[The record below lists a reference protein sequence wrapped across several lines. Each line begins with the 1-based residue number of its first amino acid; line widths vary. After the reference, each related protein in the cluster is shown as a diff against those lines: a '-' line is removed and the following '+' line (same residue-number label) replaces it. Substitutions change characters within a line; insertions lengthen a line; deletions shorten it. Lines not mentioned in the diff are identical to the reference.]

1 MSPACVR
8 DACFGHMVASVWS
21 GARVRQQNK
30 DRLKRFLS
38 NSVEELAGSGEEPAQ
53 HAWAAALLDACKL
66 EELRCRRLHSS
77 SESDSSDSGGGGEFL
92 RANTKCSG
100 LQSLRRVGTVVPGV

>member
-21 GARVRQQNK
+21 GARVRLQNK
-30 DRLKRFLS
+30 DRLKGFLS

-66 EELRCRRLHSS
+66 EELRCCRLQGVAGSS
-77 SESDSSDSGGGGEFL
+77 AGC
-92 RANTKCSG
+92 T
-100 LQSLRRVGTVVPGV
+100 